1 MASRTTPAA
10 NVEATPLDGP
20 PLTQQPQGDRISTI
34 LAAVSAEV
42 GAVRKSS
49 TAPGAIGGFQF
60 RGVDAV
66 VNAVHPVLARYG
78 VVVVPE
84 VLETTFR
91 TFQSGRDREMA
102 DVTVR
107 TRFTFYGPAGDS
119 LSCTVLGEGS
129 DVGDKATGKAQS
141 VALRIALLQTLM
153 LPTDEPDPDET
164 NEPRTP
170 GTSSREQQRP
180 QRRDDVGE
188 GSQEVHRPTHL
199 KHWDDAF
206 GALTGDQQTWVK
218 ANWPLDHPP
227 ARMTVSEAAQA
238 LEWLAGNVPPA

>member
-1 MASRTTPAA
+1 MPTQPKAASEAP
-10 NVEATPLDGP
+10 EATPQ
-20 PLTQQPQGDRISTI
+20 PLPIAAL
-34 LAAVSAEV
+34 LASVSAEV

-66 VNAVHPVLARYG
+66 VNAVHPVLARHG

-84 VLETTFR
+84 VLDTTFR

-119 LSCTVLGEGS
+119 ISCTVLGEGS

-153 LPTDEPDPDET
+153 LPTDEPDPDES
-164 NEPRTP
+164 NEPRTRDL
-170 GTSSREQQRP
+170 GSTREQP
-180 QRRDDVGE
+180 AG
-188 GSQEVHRPTHL
+188 
-199 KHWDDAF
+199 
-206 GALTGDQQTWVK
+206 
-218 ANWPLDHPP
+218 PP
-227 ARMTVSEAAQA
+227 ARPAHQRPFWDALAALSASQQKWVRDNWPSETQPAQMNVEDTAKAVEWMAA
-238 LEWLAGNVPPA
+238 NVPPA